1 MNKSKKVMKNRRK
14 DLLDPMIGTQQQV
27 TKVKNYKK
35 DSLAQQG
42 LFQMETSDTPLFFLL
57 PRSNFFPRRWR
68 TSLWT

>member
-1 MNKSKKVMKNRRK
+1 MNKSKKNMKNRRK
-14 DLLDPMIGTQQQV
+14 DHLDLMIGTQQQV

-35 DSLAQQG
+35 DSLAQQC

-57 PRSNFFPRRWR
+57 PQKNFFPRRWR